1 MALLYHALAPWQTHV
16 ASVGPCEVKTY
27 LFGDSFME
35 TYNSLLPPVS
45 TKEEA
50 AKEATAT
57 AKKKEGGQVGDGD
70 GRKEAVTTTK
80 RTTAVKET
88 ERVAEEE
95 GDGEAAAKETER
107 E

>member
-27 LFGDSFME
+27 LFGDSP
-35 TYNSLLPPVS
+35 TPPVS

-88 ERVAEEE
+88 EE
-95 GDGEAAAKETER
+95 
-107 E
+107 